1 MKVKVL
7 RTFKDKYTK
16 DLHKADEILDM
27 TKERIA
33 EINGTS
39 LGAFVEVI
47 DDAVKGADSANE
59 VPEVKVPSADEETD
73 VKGEDD
79 TTKEKELKDKR
90 EESAKDK
97 K

>member
-47 DDAVKGADSANE
+47 DAAIKDDAKD
-59 VPEVKVPSADEETD
+59 
-73 VKGEDD
+73 EDD
-79 TTKEKELKDKR
+79 ATKEKELKDKR
-90 EESAKDK
+90 EKSAKDK

>member
-47 DDAVKGADSANE
+47 DAAIKDDAKD
-59 VPEVKVPSADEETD
+59 
-73 VKGEDD
+73 EDD

-90 EESAKDK
+90 EKSAKDK